1 MDDGKIDLIRY
12 GVLWNKVESYEQK
25 FESIDK
31 KMDKME
37 SQLEQL
43 VANTNKQAGAA
54 WLGIAMMNALSI
66 IGGWALHY
74 FTSK

>member
-1 MDDGKIDLIRY
+1 MENQIDLVRY
-12 GVLWNKVESYEQK
+12 GVLWNKVENYEQK

-31 KMDKME
+31 KMDKIE
-37 SQLEQL
+37 AQLEQL

>member
-1 MDDGKIDLIRY
+1 MENQIDLVRY
-12 GVLWNKVESYEQK
+12 GVLWNKVENYEQK

-37 SQLEQL
+37 AQLEQL